1 MIVKGIP
8 KKDIPPPERRK
19 TPHHD
24 NNDGVHGSKAS
35 SVNGKSI
42 KKRRS
47 TGLPDE
53 NGALEDDDDED
64 DINAHWRLR
73 FSSCRCSLSPRR
85 DLGSMG
91 QA

>member
-8 KKDIPPPERRK
+8 KKDIPPERRK

-64 DINAHWRLR
+64 DINAFWPLR
-73 FSSCRCSLSPRR
+73 FPPVAVLFPLEGLWEAWVKLR
-85 DLGSMG
+85 
-91 QA
+91 